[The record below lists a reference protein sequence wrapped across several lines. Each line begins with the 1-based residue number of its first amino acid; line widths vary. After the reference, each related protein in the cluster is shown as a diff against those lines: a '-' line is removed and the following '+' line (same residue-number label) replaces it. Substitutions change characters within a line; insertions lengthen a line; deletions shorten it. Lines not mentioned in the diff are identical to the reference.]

1 MPPRK
6 NQTNQERKFTRRKN
20 YQSRSTSRKK
30 KKEIEDLNLTLKSVT
45 TQKDEKEQCKKGDKC
60 KFSHDD
66 VENKSEKKSIYVD
79 LRDEVLPGDRYM
91 LINFT
96 TLQIWLIYLW

>member
-45 TQKDEKEQCKKGDKC
+45 TQKDEKGTDP
-60 KFSHDD
+60 
-66 VENKSEKKSIYVD
+66 KSALYVF
-79 LRDEVLPGDRYM
+79 YK
-91 LINFT
+91 
-96 TLQIWLIYLW
+96 

>member
-1 MPPRK
+1 MVLFLLSLLHVK
-6 NQTNQERKFTRRKN
+6 QLVKLQEHLTG
-20 YQSRSTSRKK
+20 STSRKK
-30 KKEIEDLNLTLKSVT
+30 KKEIEDLNLIFKSVI

-79 LRDEVLPGDRYM
+79 LRDEVLPGDWYM

-96 TLQIWLIYLW
+96 IPQIWLIYLW